1 MTVAQKA
8 HGLSKVLAVID
19 PTRLIQ
25 PALIKGEW
33 ICQNNGAEL
42 TVYCCIYDDEAKS
55 EADQQRELNLTR
67 EWLDRL
73 AVRTRSDKID
83 VKIQLEW
90 NQDWR
95 SAVAAAASAAKTDMV
110 IKTASK
116 HTAIRRRLMRS
127 SDWTL
132 LKETTTPVLLVSGTE
147 AWKNRTLLAAIKQ
160 DPEDATHEE
169 LNERIVDIAHTV
181 AEGTGFEL
189 YAAVTVPRDDTG
201 FDRQKFADS
210 CRLPRNRVRTGTGS
224 PHKGIADV
232 ADEIDADII
241 LIGNPT
247 GSDTA
252 GSLIDQVNR
261 DVLILPISAD

>member
-1 MTVAQKA
+1 VAEKVR
-8 HGLSKVLAVID
+8 GLSNVFAVID

-33 ICQNNGAEL
+33 ICQGNNAEL
-42 TVYCCIYDDEAKS
+42 TAYCCIYNEDATS
-55 EADQQRELNLTR
+55 AADQQRELDLTR
-67 EWLDRL
+67 EWLERIV
-73 AVRTRSDKID
+73 VRPRSEGLN
-83 VKIQLEW
+83 VSIQLEW

-95 SAVAAAASAAKTDMV
+95 SAIPAAAAAAQADLV

-116 HTAIRRRLMRS
+116 HTAIRRQLMKT

-147 AWKNRTLLAAIKQ
+147 AWKNRVLLAAVKQ
-160 DPEDATHEE
+160 KPEDPVHEE
-169 LNERIVDIAHTV
+169 LNQRIVDIAHTV
-181 AEGTGFEL
+181 AENTGFEL
-189 YAAVTVPRDDTG
+189 YAAVAITG
-201 FDRQKFADS
+201 DNLFFDRQKFADA
-210 CRLPRNRVRTGTGS
+210 CRLPRDRVLSGAGAA
-224 PHKGIADV
+224 HKAIANV
-232 ADEIDADII
+232 ADEINADIV

-261 DVLILPISAD
+261 DVLVLPQAVG

>member
-1 MTVAQKA
+1 VAEKA
-8 HGLSKVLAVID
+8 HGLSKVFAVID

-33 ICQNNGAEL
+33 ICQRNSAEL
-42 TVYCCIYDDEAKS
+42 TVYCCIHDEEAKS
-55 EADQQRELNLTR
+55 QADQQRELNLTR
-67 EWLDRL
+67 EWLERIV
-73 AVRTRSDKID
+73 VRSRNEEVDI
-83 VKIQLEW
+83 KIQLEW

-116 HTAIRRRLMRS
+116 HTAIRRRLMRT

-132 LKETTTPVLLVSGTE
+132 LQEATMPVLLVSGTE
-147 AWKNRTLLAAIKQ
+147 AWENRTLLAAVKQ
-160 DPEDATHEE
+160 DPEDATHED

-181 AEGTGFEL
+181 ADGAGFEL
-189 YAAVTVPRDDTG
+189 YAAVAVPRDDVG
-201 FDRQKFADS
+201 FDRQKFADF
-210 CRLPRNRVRTGTGS
+210 CRLPRDRVRTGTGS
-224 PHKGIADV
+224 AHKGIAGV

-241 LIGNPT
+241 LVGNPA

-261 DVLILPISAD
+261 DVLVLPMTAG